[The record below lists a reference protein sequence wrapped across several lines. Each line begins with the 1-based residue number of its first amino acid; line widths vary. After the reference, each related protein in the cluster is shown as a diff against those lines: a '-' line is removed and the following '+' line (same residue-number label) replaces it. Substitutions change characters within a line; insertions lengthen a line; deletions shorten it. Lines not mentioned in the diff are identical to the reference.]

1 MAEGNRK
8 IRSDTDRRDDK
19 GRFGAGNPGRPRGS
33 KNRTTAIAQAL
44 LADEETELVRKG
56 IELAKAGDVQM
67 LKFLLDRLLPKDR
80 LIKIDI
86 PPLDFADEAIDGMA
100 AISSAIAEG
109 QTAATL
115 PGPETVGVR
124 SSASSA
130 PSAPVRKSDRANGFA
145 PAGMR
150 TVEDHADGAAGATVR
165 RNASTMHRETYADG
179 ADAKDPAR
187 SVSQNANTSG
197 WRARL

>member
-19 GRFGAGNPGRPRGS
+19 GRFGAGNPGRPCGS

-67 LKFLLDRLLPKDR
+67 LKFLLDRILPKER
-80 LIKIDI
+80 LIQIDI
-86 PPLDFADEAIDGMA
+86 PRLDFADEAIDGMA

-109 QTAATL
+109 RIT
-115 PGPETVGVR
+115 
-124 SSASSA
+124 
-130 PSAPVRKSDRANGFA
+130 PS
-145 PAGMR
+145 
-150 TVEDHADGAAGATVR
+150 EGAALSSMIAGYARTIEIWELSNRV
-165 RNASTMHRETYADG
+165 ETLELSLNPK
-179 ADAKDPAR
+179 DAK
-187 SVSQNANTSG
+187 
-197 WRARL
+197 